1 MNPEHEKDEANKDD
15 DAKIRVDDLPLE
27 EAQGDEVK
35 GGPIFIKFDG
45 FTGPPRPRGG

>member
-1 MNPEHEKDEANKDD
+1 MNPEDEKDEANKDD

-35 GGPIFIKFDG
+35 GGPIYIHYL
-45 FTGPPRPRGG
+45 TGPPRPRGG

>member
-15 DAKIRVDDLPLE
+15 DAKIKAADLSLE

-35 GGPIFIKFDG
+35 GGPIYMKYGDVMFM
-45 FTGPPRPRGG
+45 GPPRP